1 MPGELRRVRATRYV
15 APLRE
20 GGSLPGLV
28 EADDLGMYVVKW
40 TGAGQG
46 RLALVAEVV
55 VGELGRRLGL
65 PVPELVLVDVDPDLG
80 LAEPDQEIQDLL
92 RASPGDNLG
101 MDFLP
106 GAVTYDPVAD
116 TVDAELAARV
126 VWFDALVLDVD
137 RSWRNPNVL
146 VWHGGIR
153 LIDHGAALY
162 PQHEWSRSDDPLQ
175 RADRPLTRAAEHVL
189 LGAAG
194 SLAAADA
201 ALAPLVTRALLDE
214 VVSLVPADWLQVPA
228 ATYADFL
235 AARVGGDRPWLAAL
249 EQARA

>member
-1 MPGELRRVRATRYV
+1 VQLRRVTATRYV

-20 GGSLPGLV
+20 GGSLPGLL

-65 PVPELVLVDVDPDLG
+65 PVPELVVVDVDPDLG

-92 RASPGDNLG
+92 RASPGTNLG

-106 GAVTYDPVAD
+106 GAVTYDPLAD
-116 TVDAELAARV
+116 TVDPALAARV
-126 VWFDALVLDVD
+126 VWFDGLVLDVD
-137 RSWRNPNVL
+137 RTWRNPNVL

-153 LIDHGAALY
+153 LLDHGAALY
-162 PQHEWSRSDDPLQ
+162 PQHEWSRVEDPLE
-175 RADRPLTRAAEHVL
+175 RVDRPLTRAGEHVL
-189 LGAAG
+189 LPAAG
-194 SLAAADA
+194 PLAVADA
-201 ALAPLVTRALLDE
+201 ELAPLVTPALLAE
-214 VVSLVPADWLQVPA
+214 VVGLVPPEWLQAPA
-228 ATYADFL
+228 STYADFL
-235 AARVGGDRPWLAAL
+235 TARVGGGRPWVAAL
-249 EQARA
+249 EASRG